1 MRIVWEVID
10 NYKECIIL
18 TIVWKLGLM
27 VWFASILNSNGRWCH
42 RDMAVA
48 YTIVEWLTYTIDNT
62 KKKTT
67 RKWKPFRKSFLEKCT
82 NVGKVI
88 VLKRRFYN
96 RHLRLLR
103 ETHCV
108 VNLITRTVQYS
119 NAMGRNY
126 PFMTSKNRLHKI
138 QMFKNSYTNMYN
150 KIYHCINTNIE

>member
-1 MRIVWEVID
+1 M
-10 NYKECIIL
+10 Y
-18 TIVWKLGLM
+18 
-27 VWFASILNSNGRWCH
+27 NSNNSMKTWINGLVCIH
-42 RDMAVA
+42 F
-48 YTIVEWLTYTIDNT
+48 TFEWSMMSQRHGGSIHNSRVINLYHWQY
-62 KKKTT
+62 KKTKNN

-96 RHLRLLR
+96 RHLRLLH
-103 ETHCV
+103 EMHCV

-138 QMFKNSYTNMYN
+138 QMFKNSYANMYN
-150 KIYHCINTNIE
+150 KIYHCINTNKQ